1 MNYRNKRYYTSD
13 NQSFYQGYNS
23 GISSNYKWQYFLH
36 YLRNNRKLKL
46 FLAIAAL
53 LILGIIAALIAI
65 LLPLF
70 VKLIEVI
77 SQSGIQGLLEAAA
90 DFANKLWSGTGK

>member
-1 MNYRNKRYYTSD
+1 MNYKNKRYYTSD

-46 FLAIAAL
+46 FLAIAAF
-53 LILGIIAALIAI
+53 LILGIIAVLIAI
-65 LLPLF
+65 FLPL
-70 VKLIEVI
+70 VIKLIEVI
-77 SQSGIQGLLEAAA
+77 NQSGIQGLLDTVVE
-90 DFANKLWSGTGK
+90 FASKLWSGSGK